1 MFLAKKFIGGIID
14 LLVFLFIYL
23 FFIFLQP
30 PPRRPF
36 NFAES
41 HESEEEKQFRKVF
54 QQLAGDDME
63 VSPNELMNILNK
75 VVGKRNLRTD
85 GFSIESCRSMVAVM
99 DSDSTGKLGFHE
111 FKYLWN
117 NIKRWQV
124 SYSQSEELP
133 PAFKLQLYKLII
145 RRYSDEHGDMDF
157 DNFIGCL
164 VRLDAM
170 CSESLPTLDKD
181 NNGSIDLDI
190 KEVKHFIYSI
200 SEEVWFLSAEKGE
213 KTSKIHIVSHS
224 AALFHQI

>member
-14 LLVFLFIYL
+14 VISDIDPGQLIPSDP
-23 FFIFLQP
+23 P

-75 VVGKRNLRTD
+75 VVGKHGSLRTD

-117 NIKRWQV
+117 NIKRWQGV
-124 SYSQSEELP
+124 YLSHDADGSGVICSRELP
-133 PAFKLQLYKLII
+133 PAFKAAGFPLNDQLYKLII

-170 CSESLPTLDKD
+170 CRAFKTLDKD

-190 KEVKHFIYSI
+190 KEWLQLTMYS
-200 SEEVWFLSAEKGE
+200 
-213 KTSKIHIVSHS
+213 
-224 AALFHQI
+224 